1 MTELEIAETH
11 WGHSHAAADR
21 LRSQAGHMPIL
32 VPAVPPSYERGSA
45 RAAGGTLPA
54 ARTAARAAIPAS
66 SPNTVG

>member
-1 MTELEIAETH
+1 LTELEIAETH
-11 WGHSHAAADR
+11 WGHSRGRDR